1 MANDAFVAF
10 LVGML
15 AGVVLGVVISGILA
29 AISNSIER
37 DRKQITES
45 PKSIR
50 EIFRGRC
57 PYSDEICES
66 WNCKECIVED
76 QERMWTKEDY

>member
-15 AGVVLGVVISGILA
+15 AGLVLGIVISGIMA
-29 AISNSIER
+29 AIADSIER
-37 DRKQITES
+37 DSRRIKES

-57 PYSDEICES
+57 PYTDKICES
-66 WNCKECIVED
+66 WNCEECVIEQ
-76 QERMWTKEDY
+76 QERIWTKEDY

>member
-1 MANDAFVAF
+1 MTNDAYVAF
-10 LVGML
+10 LVGIL
-15 AGVVLGVVISGILA
+15 VGIVLGIVISGILA

-37 DRKQITES
+37 DSRRIKES
-45 PKSIR
+45 PKNIR

-57 PYSDEICES
+57 PYTDEICES

-76 QERMWTKEDY
+76 RELMQTKEDY